1 MIFFRT
7 QILRKTMPQSKLK
20 LFVGVDGG
28 GTKTRALIVSA
39 DGICRGNA
47 LAGASNPNSVG
58 TELALENLRR
68 TLLEAAKSA
77 GADASFEAGF
87 FGISGVNDSV
97 SARSLRE
104 KILAFGDVAIPNFL
118 VENDT
123 RSLCAATFGMS
134 SGIVLIAGTG
144 SKCYGRTEDGRE
156 WETGGYDFHVSDEGG
171 AFDLAR
177 RGLVAAVRA
186 ADGRGEP
193 TMLKDLLFDEL
204 QIVETGQISQRLHQD
219 SLKNPGRPMSKD
231 EIAALAS
238 FVDKA
243 CLAGDAVAAR
253 ILESAMDD
261 LVKMVTTV
269 ADKLGIAAA
278 DARLGITGG
287 VILHEPCGGI
297 FRRAM
302 TRAMPGVEIVEPAF
316 PPVVGAAIRAL
327 SLGGIVITPDVMENL
342 KLTFPKL

>member
-1 MIFFRT
+1 
-7 QILRKTMPQSKLK
+7 MPHPNLK
-20 LFVGVDGG
+20 CFVGVDGG

-47 LAGASNPNSVG
+47 LVGASNPNSVG
-58 TELALENLRR
+58 AETALANLRKS
-68 TLLEAAKSA
+68 LLEAAKSA
-77 GADASFEAGF
+77 GTTPTFDSAF

-97 SARSLRE
+97 SARFLRE
-104 KILAFGDVAIPNFL
+104 KISHFDGVSAGNFL

-123 RSLCAATFGMS
+123 RSLCAATFGMT

-156 WETGGYDFHVSDEGG
+156 WETGGYDFHVSDEAS

-177 RGLVAAVRA
+177 RGLIAAVRA

-193 TMLKDLLFDEL
+193 TALKDLLFNEL
-204 QIVETGQISQRLHQD
+204 QISETGQISQRLHQD
-219 SLKNPGRPMSKD
+219 SLKNPGKPMSKD
-231 EIAALAS
+231 EIAALAR

-243 CLAGDAVAAR
+243 SLAGDAVAQKIIA
-253 ILESAMDD
+253 SAMDE
-261 LVKMVTTV
+261 LVLMVTTV
-269 ADKLGIAAA
+269 VKKLGIPENEV
-278 DARLGITGG
+278 RLGITGG
-287 VILHEPCGGI
+287 VILHEPCGGV
-297 FRRAM
+297 FRAAM
-302 TRAMPGVEIVEPAF
+302 TNAVPGIEIVEPSF

-327 SLGGIVITPDVMENL
+327 SLGGVVITPDVMENL

>member
-1 MIFFRT
+1 MKF
-7 QILRKTMPQSKLK
+7 
-20 LFVGVDGG
+20 FVGIDGG
-28 GTKTRALIVSA
+28 GTKTRALIVSS

-47 LAGASNPNSVG
+47 LTGASNPNSVG
-58 TELALENLRR
+58 AEAALANLRR
-68 TLLEAAKSA
+68 ALLNAAKSA
-77 GADASFEAGF
+77 GGNADFEAGF

-97 SARSLRE
+97 SAKDLRE
-104 KILAFGDVAIPNFL
+104 KISAFADVSVANFL

-123 RSLCAATFGMS
+123 RSLCAATFGMR

-156 WETGGYDFHVSDEGG
+156 WETGGYDFHVSDEAS

-177 RGLVAAVRA
+177 RGLIAAVRA

-193 TMLKDLLFDEL
+193 TMLKDLLFGEL
-204 QIVETGQISQRLHQD
+204 QILETGQISQRLHQD
-219 SLKNPGRPMSKD
+219 SLKNPGKPMSKD
-231 EIAALAS
+231 EIAALAR

-243 CLAGDAVAAR
+243 CLAGDAVAAE
-253 ILESAMDD
+253 ILESAMQE

-269 ADKLGIAAA
+269 VRKLEIPENEV
-278 DARLGITGG
+278 RLGITGG

-302 TRAMPGVEIVEPAF
+302 TAAVHGIEIVEPTF

-327 SLGGIVITPDVMENL
+327 SLGGIAITPDVVENL

>member
-1 MIFFRT
+1 M
-7 QILRKTMPQSKLK
+7 K
-20 LFVGVDGG
+20 LFVGIDGG
-28 GTKTRALIVSA
+28 GTKTRALIVSS

-47 LAGASNPNSVG
+47 LTGASNPNSVG
-58 TELALENLRR
+58 AETALANLRR
-68 TLLEAAKSA
+68 ALLDAAKSA
-77 GADASFEAGF
+77 GGSADFEAGF

-97 SARSLRE
+97 SAKYLRE
-104 KILAFGDVAIPNFL
+104 KISAFADVSVANFL

-123 RSLCAATFGMS
+123 RSLCAATFGMR

-156 WETGGYDFHVSDEGG
+156 WETGGYDFHVSDEAS

-177 RGLVAAVRA
+177 RGLIAAVRA

-193 TMLKDLLFDEL
+193 TMLKDLLFGEL
-204 QIVETGQISQRLHQD
+204 QILETGQISQRLHQD
-219 SLKNPGRPMSKD
+219 SLKNPGKPMSKD
-231 EIAALAS
+231 EIASLAR

-243 CLAGDAVAAR
+243 CLAGDAVAAE
-253 ILESAMDD
+253 ILESAMKE

-269 ADKLGIAAA
+269 VRKLAIPENEV
-278 DARLGITGG
+278 RLGITGG

-302 TRAMPGVEIVEPAF
+302 VAAVPGIEIVEPAF

>member
-1 MIFFRT
+1 
-7 QILRKTMPQSKLK
+7 MPNSNMKF
-20 LFVGVDGG
+20 FVGIDGG
-28 GTKTRALIVSA
+28 GTKTRALVVSA

-58 TELALENLRR
+58 AENALANLKKS
-68 TLLEAAKSA
+68 LLASAESA
-77 GADASFEAGF
+77 GISPKFDAGF

-97 SARSLRE
+97 SARFLRE
-104 KILAFGDVAIPNFL
+104 KISGFSGVSLGGFL

-123 RSLCAATFGMS
+123 RSLCAATFGMT

-156 WETGGYDFHVSDEGG
+156 WETGGYDFHVSDEAS

-177 RGLVAAVRA
+177 RGLIAAVRA

-193 TMLKDLLFDEL
+193 TVLKDLLFSEL
-204 QIVETGQISQRLHQD
+204 QISETGQISQRLHQD
-219 SLKNPGRPMSKD
+219 SLKNRGKPMSKD
-231 EIAALAS
+231 EIASLAR

-243 CLAGDAVAAR
+243 SLDGDAVAKKIIA
-253 ILESAMDD
+253 SAMDE
-261 LVKMVTTV
+261 LVLMVTTV
-269 ADKLGIAAA
+269 VRKLEIPENEV
-278 DARLGITGG
+278 RLGITGG
-287 VILHEPCGGI
+287 VILHEPCGGV
-297 FRRAM
+297 FREAM
-302 TRAMPGVEIVEPAF
+302 TRAIPNIEIVVPSF

-327 SLGGIVITPDVMENL
+327 SLGGIVITPEVMENL

>member
-1 MIFFRT
+1 
-7 QILRKTMPQSKLK
+7 MPHSNLK
-20 LFVGVDGG
+20 LFVGIDGG
-28 GTKTRALIVSA
+28 GTKTRALIVSS

-47 LAGASNPNSVG
+47 LTGASNPNSVG
-58 TELALENLRR
+58 AELALSNLRQA
-68 TLLEAAKSA
+68 LLDAAKSA
-77 GADASFEAGF
+77 GTDAAFESGF

-97 SARSLRE
+97 SARYLRE
-104 KILAFGDVAIPNFL
+104 KIAAFAGVSVSNFL

-123 RSLCAATFGMS
+123 RSLCAATFGMR

-156 WETGGYDFHVSDEGG
+156 WETGGYDFHVSDEAS

-177 RGLVAAVRA
+177 RGLIAAVRA

-193 TMLKDLLFDEL
+193 TMLKDLLFTEL
-204 QIVETGQISQRLHQD
+204 QISETGQISQRLHQD
-219 SLKNPGRPMSKD
+219 SLKNPGKPMSKD
-231 EIAALAS
+231 EIASLAR

-243 CLAGDAVAAR
+243 CLAGDAVAKE
-253 ILESAMDD
+253 ILNAAMAD

-269 ADKLGIAAA
+269 ARKLEIPENEV
-278 DARLGITGG
+278 RLGITGG
-287 VILHEPCGGI
+287 VILHEPCGGL
-297 FRRAM
+297 FRKAM
-302 TRAMPGVEIVEPAF
+302 TEAVPGIEIVEPAF

>member
-1 MIFFRT
+1 
-7 QILRKTMPQSKLK
+7 MPLSNLK
-20 LFVGVDGG
+20 LFVGIDGG
-28 GTKTRALIVSA
+28 GTKTRALIVSS

-47 LAGASNPNSVG
+47 LTGASNPNSVG
-58 TELALENLRR
+58 AELALANLRQS
-68 TLLEAAKSA
+68 LLDAAKSA
-77 GADASFEAGF
+77 GTDAKFESGF

-97 SARSLRE
+97 SARYLRE
-104 KILAFGDVAIPNFL
+104 KIAAFEDVSVSSFL

-123 RSLCAATFGMS
+123 RSLCAATFGMR

-156 WETGGYDFHVSDEGG
+156 WETGGYDFHVSDEAS

-177 RGLVAAVRA
+177 RGLIAAVRA

-193 TMLKDLLFDEL
+193 TMLKDLLFTEL
-204 QIVETGQISQRLHQD
+204 QISETGQISQRLHQD
-219 SLKNPGRPMSKD
+219 SLKNPGKPMSKD
-231 EIAALAS
+231 EIASLAR

-243 CLAGDAVAAR
+243 CLAGDAVAR
-253 ILESAMDD
+253 DILEAAMKD

-269 ADKLGIAAA
+269 VRKLEIPENEV
-278 DARLGITGG
+278 RLGITGG
-287 VILHEPCGGI
+287 VILHEPCGGL
-297 FRRAM
+297 FRKAM
-302 TRAMPGVEIVEPAF
+302 TEAVPGIEIVEPAF

-327 SLGGIVITPDVMENL
+327 SLGGVVITPDVMENL

>member
-1 MIFFRT
+1 
-7 QILRKTMPQSKLK
+7 MPRPQLK

-58 TELALENLRR
+58 SELALANLHRA
-68 TLLEAAKSA
+68 LLEAAESA
-77 GADASFEAGF
+77 GAAPAFEAAF
-87 FGISGVNDSV
+87 FGIAGVNDSISSR
-97 SARSLRE
+97 SARK
-104 KILAFGDVAIPNFL
+104 KIAALPGVAIGEFR

-123 RSLCAATFGMS
+123 RSLCAAAFGMQ

-156 WETGGYDFHVSDEGG
+156 WETGGYDFHVSDEAS

-177 RGLVAAVRA
+177 RGLIAAVRD

-193 TMLKDLLFDEL
+193 TALKEILFSEL
-204 QIVETGQISQRLHQD
+204 QISEVGQISQRLHQD
-219 SLKNPGRPMSKD
+219 SLKNPGKPMSKD
-231 EIAALAS
+231 EIAALAR
-238 FVDKA
+238 FVDRA
-243 CLAGDAVAAR
+243 CVAGDAVAKK
-253 ILESAMDD
+253 IIESAMDD
-261 LVKMVTTV
+261 LVVMVTTV
-269 ADKLGIAAA
+269 MKKLEIPAGT
-278 DARLGITGG
+278 ARLGITGG

-297 FRRAM
+297 FRHAM
-302 TRAMPGVEIVEPAF
+302 TRAVPGIEIIEPQF

-327 SLGGIVITPDVMENL
+327 SLGGVAISSEVMENL